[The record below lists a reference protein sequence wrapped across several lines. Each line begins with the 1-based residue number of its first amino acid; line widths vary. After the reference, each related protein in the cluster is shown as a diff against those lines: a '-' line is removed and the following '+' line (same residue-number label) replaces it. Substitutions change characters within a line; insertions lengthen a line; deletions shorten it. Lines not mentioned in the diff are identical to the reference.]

1 MPTEPAMKYTSVS
14 TAKPGRSWLQNAL
27 IGGGLAFL
35 GTVVVWVIVW
45 KIIR

>member
-1 MPTEPAMKYTSVS
+1 MTEASVPS
-14 TAKPGRSWLQNAL
+14 TKSARSWLQNAL